1 MHGLPRK
8 PRGFKLVELLVV
20 ISIIGVL
27 IGLLM
32 SAIHAALSAIN
43 ALRIAVGK
51 YHLGVRPEWHCHGR
65 QNGLRGGQ
73 WPLPIVVTA
82 LLALRL
88 IVGVGT
94 E

>member
-51 YHLGVRPEWHCHGR
+51 YHLGVRPAFTT
-65 QNGLRGGQ
+65 
-73 WPLPIVVTA
+73 LPSRVVSA
-82 LLALRL
+82 GL
-88 IVGVGT
+88 IVPRSLEEEDDPHEVS
-94 E
+94 